1 MPPAQSARLRWPAVA
16 GATRYRVIV
25 RILGRGSLLDLE
37 VDRPEAVIDRLPP
50 TDGEWPQW
58 AVQVPDEDG
67 SWRQHVP
74 FLEWPAAHEASTSTL
89 TWPEDGTAIH
99 RVLVHD
105 DTLGTMVI
113 KAATLEGEYLL
124 GWERLD
130 PSHRYR
136 WRTQRWEQESW
147 VDGEDYRPLVAPGG
161 SPAVAVRQRERP
173 VAGEDARVLF
183 LFTSDTEFGLTR
195 VRVPDFR
202 RAVEEQI
209 WGRFGDGEA
218 GIGKQMEL
226 LDAHGFKGTFFVD
239 ILAEYWA
246 GEDGLLQPV
255 FDEILGRGHD
265 IQLHLHPNPHLRFAS
280 DERIRRLANATKD
293 DDPAAFRA
301 AIELA
306 LGLFERRAGRPP
318 VAYRAGAYRIFDS
331 HFSILRELGI
341 SIDSSINPFKN
352 CNVAPWLRTRT
363 QPFRVDG
370 VLEIPISLRARFKQG
385 TWRALQYVP
394 QIDAPLQLPAL
405 EDSVAAA
412 AAAPATVCCIAHSV
426 SFLRRGRPAGADA
439 MRAWNERWAQLVP
452 PEEYETSRLGPRASP
467 WFFEGPEPAHV
478 ETFAD
483 ALERLASRPQV
494 EGITFGELAARYPR
508 AWSTRLSPVDP
519 LAAYDTR
526 SQRETVLRTRTYDSS
541 YLAHLEATQQ

>member
-1 MPPAQSARLRWPAVA
+1 M
-16 GATRYRVIV
+16 IV
-25 RILGRGSLLDLE
+25 RIAGRSPLVEME
-37 VDRPEAVIDRLPP
+37 VDRPEAIIDHLPP
-50 TDGEWPQW
+50 MDAEWPQW
-58 AVQVPDEDG
+58 GVQVPGEDG
-67 SWRQHVP
+67 SWQQHLP
-74 FLEWPAAHEASTSTL
+74 FLEWPGAPEASASTL
-89 TWPEDGTAIH
+89 TWPEDGAAIH
-99 RVLVHD
+99 RVLVYD
-105 DTLGTMVI
+105 DTLGSMVI
-113 KAATLEGEYLL
+113 KAATLGGEYVL
-124 GWERLD
+124 GWGRLD

-147 VDGEDYRPLVAPGG
+147 VDGEDYRPLIAPGG
-161 SPAVAVRQRERP
+161 STAITVRLRERP
-173 VAGEDARVLF
+173 VTGEAAKVLF

-195 VRVPDFR
+195 MRVPDFR
-202 RAVEEQI
+202 RAVDEQV
-209 WGRFGDGEA
+209 WGRFGDVEA
-218 GIGKQMEL
+218 GISQQMEL

-239 ILAEYWA
+239 VLAEYWA

-280 DERIRRLANATKD
+280 DERIRQLTNATRE

-306 LGLFERRAGRPP
+306 LGLFERRAGRLP

-331 HFSILRELGI
+331 HFAILRELGI

-412 AAAPATVCCIAHSV
+412 SAVPATVCCIAHSV
-426 SFLRRGRPAGADA
+426 SFLRRGRPAGPDA
-439 MRAWNERWAQLVP
+439 KRAWNEHWAQLVT
-452 PEEYETSRLGPRASP
+452 PEEYEISRLGPNASL
-467 WFFEGPEPAHV
+467 WFWEGPEPAHAA
-478 ETFAD
+478 TFAET
-483 ALERLASRPQV
+483 LERLAARPRV
-494 EGITFGELAARYPR
+494 EGISFGELAVRYPD
-508 AWSTRLSPVDP
+508 AWSTRISPVDP

-526 SQRETVLRTRTYDSS
+526 SQRETVLRTRTYDAS
-541 YLAHLEATQQ
+541 YLAHLEATGQ